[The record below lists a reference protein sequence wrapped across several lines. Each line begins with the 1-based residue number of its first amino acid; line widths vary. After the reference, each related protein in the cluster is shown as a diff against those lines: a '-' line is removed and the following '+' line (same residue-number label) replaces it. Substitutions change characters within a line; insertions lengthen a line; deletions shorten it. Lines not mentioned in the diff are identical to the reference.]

1 MDNTTRAKALL
12 KRLWGVAWFVLSNPF
27 LIIRKA
33 ILWAAVAFFW
43 LFLLGWLSTA
53 WAAEWTPAA
62 SSVVVDPSK
71 TGNCKIYDANG
82 NARGSFVVT
91 PQGCVD
97 QVTYFSYRYWT
108 FHKWVKQPNVS
119 SMPINASFSFT
130 TVEVYNGNTTYP
142 PDVWTVQYSQASGI
156 QTYTCPP
163 DGKPLF
169 TVGPKLLN
177 GQQVCEKKPVSCK
190 LGEQLFMDSTTGAET
205 CKANCASVAGQTHD
219 NMAYNQAFLPSA
231 TVLCYGLCSVTSSG
245 VTVGNANTFE
255 QFGTITFTGQT
266 CPVTFPE
273 EGEGDVIGPPPPESS
288 EGTNNAQGDL
298 QDATNNATNNPVSGA
313 TGTADLKDVVDKL
326 AETSNA
332 EVKAMSE
339 QNAAMGKLVENV
351 GKDIQSAIRDS
362 AHGSGAASAV
372 GQIQTANAI
381 KDGNKTLEEIKD
393 KLDEQKEDPKPPVV
407 PGTDLGTKPSDIH
420 KGNNWDT
427 RNFSTVLSDHASRM
441 GDLPIFSTPTRFFK
455 FETGG
460 ATCPVYNGNFSILG
474 YPTSF
479 SLESFCDPAI
489 INLFPYL
496 RGVILLVFGFF
507 AWRIAVGNWG

>member
-53 WAAEWTPAA
+53 WAAEWTPA
-62 SSVVVDPSK
+62 SKPS
-71 TGNCKIYDANG
+71 TYGTCKDNAN
-82 NARGSFVVT
+82 RVLGSPV
-91 PQGCVD
+91 
-97 QVTYFSYRYWT
+97 
-108 FHKWVKQPNVS
+108 
-119 SMPINASFSFT
+119 
-130 TVEVYNGNTTYP
+130 
-142 PDVWTVQYSQASGI
+142 TVQRCAELVTAYWDTPSRKCRAPASVAPGTVVGIMCTNTPYEDFSGGGFWNDKTDQAPH
-156 QTYTCPP
+156 TCPP

-169 TVGPKLLN
+169 TVGPKNLN
-177 GQQVCEKKPVSCK
+177 GQQVCEKKPISCK

-205 CKANCASVAGQTHD
+205 CKANCSSVAGQTHD

>member
-12 KRLWGVAWFVLSNPF
+12 KRLWGVAWFVLGNPF

-53 WAAEWTPAA
+53 WAAEWTQAQIKET
-62 SSVVVDPSK
+62 PSPRGGCTNYANVGHENITQEECSK
-71 TGNCKIYDANG
+71 FGLGDVTGNGRYIRTIK
-82 NARGSFVVT
+82 SVT
-91 PQGCVD
+91 T
-97 QVTYFSYRYWT
+97 QVYSHAGYTHR
-108 FHKWVKQPNVS
+108 
-119 SMPINASFSFT
+119 
-130 TVEVYNGNTTYP
+130 TVYALQVQ
-142 PDVWTVQYSQASGI
+142 DVWNGPYVDAWASANVYYHNV
-156 QTYTCPP
+156 TKEYACPP
-163 DGKPLF
+163 TGKPDF
-169 TVGPKLLN
+169 TIGPKDVG
-177 GQQVCEKKPVSCK
+177 GQKICEKKPISCK
-190 LGEQLFMDSTTGAET
+190 IGEQLFMDSTSGAET
-205 CKANCASVAGQTHD
+205 CKANCPSVAGQTHD

-245 VTVGNANTFE
+245 VTVGNTNTFE

-313 TGTADLKDVVDKL
+313 TGTADLKAVVDKL

>member
-53 WAAEWTPAA
+53 WAAEWTPA
-62 SSVVVDPSK
+62 
-71 TGNCKIYDANG
+71 
-82 NARGSFVVT
+82 GSIT
-91 PQGCVD
+91 D
-97 QVTYFSYRYWT
+97 
-108 FHKWVKQPNVS
+108 
-119 SMPINASFSFT
+119 
-130 TVEVYNGNTTYP
+130 YNGTCTTSQGYSIPNSNIASCKSGALNYFDTSYNKNGAPHTISSTQDYP
-142 PDVWTVQYSQASGI
+142 TYIRFNICNKQGECHYFANLGKTKPSQAFV
-156 QTYTCPP
+156 CPP

-169 TVGPKLLN
+169 TVGPKTLN

-190 LGEQLFMDSTTGAET
+190 IGEQLFMDSSTGAET
-205 CKANCASVAGQTHD
+205 CKANCSSVAGQTHD

>member
-53 WAAEWTPAA
+53 WAAEWAPAKQENTY
-62 SSVVVDPSK
+62 SGYCNLSPLGGS
-71 TGNCKIYDANG
+71 ANG
-82 NARGSFVVT
+82 KTQQQCMELSISSLNSQKPASAPFTLKEVVNLGSYIKFT
-91 PQGCVD
+91 FCDKHHSPPNYDGCKNI
-97 QVTYFSYRYWT
+97 TYLQNLTST
-108 FHKWVKQPNVS
+108 
-119 SMPINASFSFT
+119 
-130 TVEVYNGNTTYP
+130 
-142 PDVWTVQYSQASGI
+142 SG
-156 QTYTCPP
+156 YFCPP
-163 DGKPLF
+163 DGKPDF
-169 TVGPKLLN
+169 TVGPKILN
-177 GQQVCEKKPVSCK
+177 GQQVCEKKPITCK
-190 LGEQLFMDSTTGAET
+190 IGEQLFMDSTTGAET
-205 CKANCASVAGQTHD
+205 CKANCSSVAGQTHE